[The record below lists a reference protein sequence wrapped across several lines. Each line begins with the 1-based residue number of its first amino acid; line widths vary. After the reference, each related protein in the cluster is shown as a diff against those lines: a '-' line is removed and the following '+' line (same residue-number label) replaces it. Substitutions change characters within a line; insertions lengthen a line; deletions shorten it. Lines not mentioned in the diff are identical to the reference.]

1 MCGICGK
8 LNFDK
13 NKDIDKSLIKKMCD
27 TIVHRGP
34 DDEGYYINKNIG
46 LGMRRLSIID
56 LNTGHQPISN
66 ENQKIWIVFNGE
78 IYNYR
83 ELKQDLIKKGHQ
95 FKTGSDTEAI
105 IHLYEEYDVDCLK
118 LLRGMFAF
126 AIWDEVKS
134 RLFLARDRVGKKP
147 LIYAV
152 ANNSIIFASE
162 LKAIIKDNSV
172 KKEIDFDALDQY
184 MSFQFVPAPYTIFK
198 GINKLPPASYLLCE
212 KGNIIVKRYW
222 ELDFNNKIIMS
233 EDEYAEGILRELEE
247 AVKLRMIS
255 DVPLGA
261 LLSGGIDS
269 SAVVA
274 IMAGLSDKPIK
285 TFSIGFEEEEYS
297 EIKYARIVAD
307 RFKTEHHEFIVKPN
321 IIEILPE
328 LTWYYDEPFAD
339 KSAVPS
345 YYVAKEAGRHLKVVL
360 NGDGGDEAFAGYGRY
375 DFGNNI
381 ASLLPSSIKRQLI
394 RQTIKNYFK
403 ISDRSK
409 LASKMI
415 KKIALNQFPVSRSII
430 FPEFFSG
437 REKYNLYNHNTRDA
451 LNNSILKKIDELLEG
466 VEDIKEPIDSMIN
479 IDFNH
484 YLSGDLLVKMDIASM
499 ANSLEARSPFL
510 DHKLLEFSMSIPCS
524 FKIKN
529 GERKYILKRA
539 LSDILPNGILNRNKM
554 GFSIPLI
561 YWLRNELKGFAYQT
575 ILNDSDGIKLFFNLA
590 YVKQLLDEHASG
602 KKNHALRIWSLIVF
616 EMWYRRFMKGNIKEI

>member
-8 LNFDK
+8 FNFDI
-13 NKDIDKSLIKKMCD
+13 NNEVDKGLIKKMCD
-27 TIVHRGP
+27 TLIHRGP
-34 DDEGYYINKNIG
+34 DDQGYYINKNIG

-78 IYNYR
+78 IYNYK

-118 LLRGMFAF
+118 HLRGMFSF
-126 AIWDEVKS
+126 AIWDTERE

-147 LIYAV
+147 LIYTV

-162 LKAIIKDNSV
+162 LKAIIRDNSV

-212 KGNIIVKRYW
+212 KGNITVKRYW

-274 IMAGLSDKPIK
+274 IMKRLSDKPIK

-297 EIKYARIVAD
+297 EIKYARIVAEQ
-307 RFKTEHHEFIVKPN
+307 FKTEHHEFIVKPN

-345 YYVAKEAGRHLKVVL
+345 YYVAKEAGKHLKVVL

-381 ASLLPSSIKRQLI
+381 ASLFPSSIKKQLI
-394 RQTIKNYFK
+394 NQIIKNYFK

-409 LASKMI
+409 LISKMI
-415 KKIALNQFPVSRSII
+415 KKIALNLFPVSRSII

-437 REKYNLYNHNTRDA
+437 REKYNLYNHNTREA
-451 LNNSILKKIDELLEG
+451 LNHSILNKIDELLEG
-466 VEDIKEPIDSMIN
+466 AADIKEPIDAMIN

-499 ANSLEARSPFL
+499 TNSLEARSPFL
-510 DHKLLEFSMSIPCS
+510 DHKLLEFSMNIPCS

-529 GERKYILKRA
+529 GVKKYILKRA
-539 LSDILPNGILNRNKM
+539 LSGILPDEILNRKKM

-561 YWLRNELKGFAYQT
+561 YWFRNELKGFAYQT

-590 YVKQLLDEHASG
+590 YIKHLLDEHASG
-602 KKNHALRIWSLIVF
+602 KKNHAHRIWSLIVF